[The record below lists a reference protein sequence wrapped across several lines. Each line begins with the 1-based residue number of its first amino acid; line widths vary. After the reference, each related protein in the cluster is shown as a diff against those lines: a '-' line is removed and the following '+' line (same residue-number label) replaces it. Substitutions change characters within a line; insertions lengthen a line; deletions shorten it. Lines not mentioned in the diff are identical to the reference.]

1 MTIEEQRY
9 QEECIVIAKRCWK
22 DEAMTI
28 PFDLTDIKVEIQV
41 IKTSNGLLVK
51 DIEGHD
57 MIIPDSAITKIGQDF
72 AYIITRENSQLINFN
87 IKLQFSFI
95 QNDCVMKIYSSDI
108 VINSAKQC
116 KEV

>member
-1 MTIEEQRY
+1 MIIEEQRY

-28 PFDLTDIKVEIQV
+28 PFELDDIKVEIQV

-51 DIEGHD
+51 DVLGHD
-57 MIIPDSAITKIGQDF
+57 MIIPDSAITKVGQDF

-108 VINSAKQC
+108 VINPAKQC

>member
-1 MTIEEQRY
+1 MKIYFEGTVVTKDTLVFE
-9 QEECIVIAKRCWK
+9 

-28 PFDLTDIKVEIQV
+28 PFELDDIKVEIQV

-51 DIEGHD
+51 DVEGHD
-57 MIIPDSAITKIGQDF
+57 MIIPDSAITKVGQDF

>member
-1 MTIEEQRY
+1 MTEEKRY

-28 PFDLTDIKVEIQV
+28 PFELDNTKVEIQV

-51 DIEGHD
+51 DILGHD